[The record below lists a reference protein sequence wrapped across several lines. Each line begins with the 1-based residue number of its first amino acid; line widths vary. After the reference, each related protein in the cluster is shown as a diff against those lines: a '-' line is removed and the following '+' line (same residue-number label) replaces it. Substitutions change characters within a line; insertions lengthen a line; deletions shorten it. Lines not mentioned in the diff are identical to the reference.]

1 MIRSDFENDR
11 MKKRIDITSDIIKD
25 SVSGITN
32 LWPRG
37 ETHLEQMLYHI
48 MLGDYVTAYLAIL
61 NEKDP
66 VEIDFIDELKVRMKS

>member
-1 MIRSDFENDR
+1 
-11 MKKRIDITSDIIKD
+11 
-25 SVSGITN
+25 
-32 LWPRG
+32 
-37 ETHLEQMLYHI
+37 LEQMLYHI

>member
-1 MIRSDFENDR
+1 
-11 MKKRIDITSDIIKD
+11 
-25 SVSGITN
+25 
-32 LWPRG
+32 
-37 ETHLEQMLYHI
+37 